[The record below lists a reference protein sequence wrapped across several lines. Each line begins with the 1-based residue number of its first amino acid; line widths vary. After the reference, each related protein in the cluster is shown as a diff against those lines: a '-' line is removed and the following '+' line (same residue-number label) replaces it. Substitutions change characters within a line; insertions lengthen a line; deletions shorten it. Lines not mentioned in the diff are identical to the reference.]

1 MKLLTSLIKV
11 HTKDIFVSRGRVFV
25 WWSMSVLLPVIS
37 LFFWRGAYSEK
48 SQYLAQIIS
57 LGNIESYYLVSF
69 ALTSFMVVHPEDGII
84 REDIK
89 AGGLVRH
96 LLKPINILGN
106 YFIKEYIYRLMQL
119 CLGIFGALAISQ
131 LLHISIKLLS
141 SISIFLFGLVMIF
154 IAQLICFTLKLA
166 LSASAFWMYENES
179 LRDVLEI
186 CLYLFSGTVAPL
198 VLYPPFLSQII
209 WWTPFPYIVY
219 VPVAIFSGIIT
230 PDQYLFLFL
239 KSLFW
244 LIFGWG
250 LMTLSWKKGL
260 KIFTGAGI

>member
-1 MKLLTSLIKV
+1 MNLITSLSKV

-48 SQYLAQIIS
+48 SQNLTDIIS
-57 LGNIESYYLVSF
+57 LSNIESYYLVAF
-69 ALTSFMVVHPEDGII
+69 ALTSFVVVHPEEGII

-89 AGGLVRH
+89 AGGLVRY

-119 CLGIFGALAISQ
+119 SLGIFGAFAISH
-131 LLHISIKLLS
+131 LLHISISLPDG
-141 SISIFLFGLVMIF
+141 ISVWLFGLVMVGV
-154 IAQLICFTLKLA
+154 AQLICFTLKLA

-179 LRDVLEI
+179 LRDVFEI
-186 CLYLFSGTVAPL
+186 SLYLFSGTVAPL
-198 VLYPPFLSQII
+198 VLYPQFLSQII

-219 VPVAIFSGIIT
+219 VPVAIISGIIT
-230 PDQYLFLFL
+230 PDQYLLLFI
-239 KSLFW
+239 KSVFW
-244 LIFGWG
+244 LILGWG
-250 LMTLSWKKGL
+250 LMTYSWKKGL